1 MSPLVSEKENSDWF
15 IYDDESLNFLME
27 MEKTNFELDQL
38 IKFDK
43 NNKNKV
49 YFQDNYLNMT
59 LLKGEYSLIL
69 IEITYEKVFILVN

>member
-1 MSPLVSEKENSDWF
+1 VSEKENSDWF